1 MPIFPAAHGL
11 LVCCTMSTKSK
22 RRIARRSENPPAQGP
37 ASKREV
43 AGQIVGALLSAIT
56 FGAVDGPSS
65 ARGTQPSSSTPAGEA
80 PHPA

>member
-1 MPIFPAAHGL
+1 
-11 LVCCTMSTKSK
+11 MSTKSK
-22 RRIARRSENPPAQGP
+22 RRIARRSENATGNVP

-56 FGAVDGPSS
+56 FGAVDGPQS
-65 ARGTQPSSSTPAGEA
+65 ARARASGETPGNGPTSSTADA

>member
-1 MPIFPAAHGL
+1 
-11 LVCCTMSTKSK
+11 MSTKSK
-22 RRIARRSENPPAQGP
+22 RRIARRSGNATETIP

-56 FGAVDGPSS
+56 FGAVDGPQS
-65 ARGTQPSSSTPAGEA
+65 ARGLASGDASSDGPTSSTADA